1 MKISYNEFH
10 ISKEVRDRCGFSAS
24 LYSSTGNVIIADM
37 KAVRVFTEK
46 LNQHFDKLG
55 MPEKRVSAGSINAMG
70 LIDEILHYCCML
82 YRKTKIST
90 AFSDALKDLD
100 NKYGSEKVDELLIQF
115 NTEFPPTEVY
125 KGKTTA
131 KKYLSGTAIDIGT
144 GKLRSNR
151 ESTFEEM
158 VLLHLENENPAFLPF
173 SIMFNDQKLGKNPL
187 YQEAWA
193 DVQKYFAKLPVFGPF
208 NHDLINFLREP
219 VVYAPTSL
227 RGQLEYI
234 QKNWMQILGDWLKR
248 ILSGMDTLS
257 EEEKAAWQGIN
268 GGDVDVPVMS
278 FENLMNEYE
287 RFSADS
293 EWMPKVVLMAKTV
306 LVWLDQLTK
315 KYGRPINRLD
325 EIPDEELDALRD
337 EGFTGLWLIGL
348 WQRSNASKRIKQIC
362 GNPEAAASAYSL
374 MEYNIADNLGGW
386 EALENLRARLW
397 HRGIRLASD
406 MVPNH
411 TGMDGRWVVEKP
423 DLFVQ
428 RRDNPFPQYTYNG
441 ENLSHD
447 PRVGVYLEDHYYSK
461 TDCAVV
467 FKRVDHYTGDTRYI
481 YHGNDGTGMPW
492 NDTAQIDFLNP
503 QAREE
508 VIQEILHVA
517 RNFPIIRFDA
527 AMVLAKKHIRRLW
540 YPEPGHGGD
549 IATRSE
555 TGLSTQQFNDA
566 IPNEFWREVV
576 DRVAKEVPDTLLLAE
591 AFWMM
596 EGYFVRTLGMHRV
609 YNSAFMNMLKK
620 EENQK
625 YRDTVKNTIKFDP
638 QILKRYV
645 NFMNNPDEETAVAQF
660 GKGDKYFG
668 VCTLMITMPGLPMFG
683 HGQIEGFEEKYGME
697 YTKAYKNE
705 TPDGDLYNRHCH
717 DIFPLMKKRYL
728 FSQSEDFLFYDVW
741 DNGHVNENVFAYSNR
756 AGNERAVVFYNN
768 KYEKASGWIKQSC
781 EYAVKTGE
789 GISMQTRS
797 IAEGLG
803 LNDDPENYLIFR
815 EQRSDLWFIR
825 KSSDICHNG
834 MYLSLN
840 GFESQVMMDILQVRD
855 TPDRKYSSLCEV
867 LNGRGCYNFDEEW
880 DEICY
885 KELYKALENFTDE
898 KFFAGLEKLSEK
910 TTDAQISKF
919 TSSLKKKGEA
929 FYKVANEFAEA
940 ELVKKAEAELAVHNA
955 VVAKAGKAKTAKPK
969 AVKIKLALPSK
980 QFAKFEK
987 DFKKL
992 FKLYVANLKAQSKKK
1007 TKSDF
1012 MTDIAKAS
1020 KAGKASDFI
1029 SAGLEYNV
1037 VTKDSLLIS
1046 AIPLALADVSFAS
1059 KWSIARKLVQFMRQ
1073 NGNKKADSLHWNLD
1087 RMCRLAVLAS
1097 KDYSS
1102 KGKKAATKEIAHYL
1116 MNSPVSNILVGANSF
1131 NNTMWFNKEAC
1142 DSALYLF
1149 VTSALIVNGDSKVI
1163 DVFAVY
1169 KELVAAQELSEYKCS
1184 QFTEQFEPK
1193 VKAKAPAK
1201 KAATVKKETVV
1212 KKETAVKKTAPAKK
1226 ETSAKNTAT
1235 AKKATAVKKTAA
1247 AKKPTTA
1254 KKPTA
1259 AKKSTTAKKTTAAK
1273 ETTAVKKTAVKKTE
1287 KKTKK

>member
-10 ISKEVRDRCGFSAS
+10 INKAVRDSCKFSNA
-24 LYSSTGNVIIADM
+24 LYASTGNVIISDM
-37 KAVRVFTEK
+37 KAVRIFTER
-46 LNQHFDKLG
+46 LNTHFDKMGL
-55 MPEKRVSAGSINAMG
+55 PEKRVSAGSINAMG

-82 YRKTKIST
+82 YRKTKLST

-100 NKYGSEKVDELLIQF
+100 NKYGKENIDELLIQF
-115 NTEFPPTEVY
+115 NTEFPPTAVY
-125 KGKTTA
+125 RGEITLE
-131 KKYLSGTAIDIGT
+131 KYMSETSIDVGT

-151 ESTFEEM
+151 ESSFEEM
-158 VLLHLENENPAFLPF
+158 IMLHLENENPAFLPF

-187 YQEAWA
+187 YHKTWA
-193 DVQKYFAKLPVFGPF
+193 DIQRYFAKLPVFGPF

-219 VVYAPTSL
+219 VVFSPTSL
-227 RGQLEYI
+227 RGQLDYI
-234 QKNWMQILGDWLKR
+234 YKNWFTLLGEWLKR
-248 ILSGMDTLS
+248 LLAGLDTLN
-257 EEEKAAWQGIN
+257 EEEKAAWHGVN

-287 RFSADS
+287 RFSPDRD
-293 EWMPKVVLMAKTV
+293 WMPKVVLMAKTV

-315 KYGRPINRLD
+315 KYNRPINRLD
-325 EIPDEELDALRD
+325 QIPDEELDALRD

-348 WQRSNASKRIKQIC
+348 WERSNASRRIKQIC

-374 MEYNIADNLGGW
+374 MDYNIASNLGGW

-397 HRGIRLASD
+397 KRGIRLASD

-411 TGMDGRWVVEKP
+411 TGMDSRWIVEKP

-428 RRDNPFPQYTYNG
+428 RRDNPFPQYSYNG
-441 ENLSHD
+441 ENLSKD

-467 FKRVDHYTGDTRYI
+467 FKRVDHATGDTRYI

-503 QAREE
+503 KAREE

-668 VCTLMITMPGLPMFG
+668 VCTLMVTMPGLPMFG

-697 YTKAYKNE
+697 YTKAYRNE
-705 TPDGDLYNRHCH
+705 TPDRGLYDRHCH

-768 KYEKASGWIKQSC
+768 KYERASGWIKQSC

-789 GISMQTRS
+789 NIKLQSRS

-803 LNDDPENYLIFR
+803 LTDEPDNYLIFR
-815 EQRSDLWFIR
+815 EQRSGLWYVR

-834 MYLSLN
+834 LFLSLN
-840 GFESQVMMDILQVRD
+840 GFESQVLLDIIQLRD
-855 TPDRKYSSLCEV
+855 TEDKKYSILCSE
-867 LNGRGCYNFDEEW
+867 LNGRGCYNLDEEW
-880 DEICY
+880 DEIRF
-885 KELYKALENFTDE
+885 KELYKALGEFVDDTFFVGLSKLFAKPSDSAAEKFTD
-898 KFFAGLEKLSEK
+898 
-910 TTDAQISKF
+910 
-919 TSSLKKKGEA
+919 SLKKKGET
-929 FYKVANEFAEA
+929 FYKVANEFAQIELDSEA
-940 ELVKKAEAELAVHNA
+940 EKLSVPATKSKQ
-955 VVAKAGKAKTAKPK
+955 KTESKQK
-969 AVKIKLALPSK
+969 KIKLASEQK
-980 QFAKFEK
+980 QFEKFTKTFAEM
-987 DFKKL
+987 
-992 FKLYVANLKAQSKKK
+992 FKLASSVKQEAGKNS
-1007 TKSDF
+1007 
-1012 MTDIAKAS
+1012 S
-1020 KAGKASDFI
+1020 KAGNKVVEEKQELSVLLNNALKSKKISDFI
-1029 SAGLEYNV
+1029 IAGLENGMLSKEV
-1037 VTKDSLLIS
+1037 FAVSSI
-1046 AIPLALADVSFAS
+1046 AFALSENRFAA
-1059 KWSIARKLVQFMRQ
+1059 KWSLARKIIQFMRTA
-1073 NGNKKADSLHWNLD
+1073 GNLNAENQRWNLE
-1087 RMCRLAVLAS
+1087 RMYNMLVLS
-1097 KDYSS
+1097 NKDFSQGAR
-1102 KGKKAATKEIAHYL
+1102 KETLKEISVYL
-1116 MNSPVSNILVGANSF
+1116 MNSPYSDRLVGANNF
-1131 NNTMWFNKEAC
+1131 DNVMWFNKEAF

-1149 VTSALIVNGDSKVI
+1149 VAVCAFASDKAKTSDIFEI
-1163 DVFAVY
+1163 Y
-1169 KELVAAQELSEYKCS
+1169 KELVSAQEKSEYKCS
-1184 QFTEQFEPK
+1184 AFCEIFAPK
-1193 VKAKAPAK
+1193 KKTPAKKASSSKVSKTAVSASEKSAGKKSAKKTSEKKPEKNTMKKAEKKAEKAPAK
-1201 KAATVKKETVV
+1201 E
-1212 KKETAVKKTAPAKK
+1212 
-1226 ETSAKNTAT
+1226 
-1235 AKKATAVKKTAA
+1235 
-1247 AKKPTTA
+1247 
-1254 KKPTA
+1254 
-1259 AKKSTTAKKTTAAK
+1259 KKS
-1273 ETTAVKKTAVKKTE
+1273 E
-1287 KKTKK
+1287 KKTSKKK

>member
-10 ISKEVRDRCGFSAS
+10 VSKDVRDKCQFSNA
-24 LYSSTGNVIIADM
+24 LYSITGDVVIADM
-37 KAVRVFTEK
+37 KAVRVFTQK
-46 LNQHFDKLG
+46 LNSYYDKIGLK
-55 MPEKRVSAGSINAMG
+55 EKRVSAGSVNAMG

-82 YRKTKIST
+82 YRKSKCGT
-90 AFSDALKDLD
+90 AFSDALKNLD
-100 NKYGSEKVDELLIQF
+100 SIYGKDAIDELIIQF
-115 NTEFPPTEVY
+115 NTEFPPVEVY
-125 KGKTTA
+125 RGEKTL
-131 KKYLSGTAIDIGT
+131 KKYLSETTIDAGT
-144 GKLRSNR
+144 GKPRSNR
-151 ESTFEEM
+151 ESSFEEM
-158 VLLHLENENPAFLPF
+158 ILLHLENENPAFLPF
-173 SIMFNDQKLGKNPL
+173 SIMFNDQKLARNPL
-187 YQEAWA
+187 YHKTWA
-193 DVQKYFAKLPVFGPF
+193 DVQKYFATLPVFGPF

-219 VVYAPTSL
+219 VVFSPTSL

-234 QKNWMQILGDWLKR
+234 QKNWMSLLGDWLKR
-248 ILSGMDTLS
+248 LLSGLDVLS
-257 EEEKAAWQGIN
+257 EEEKAMWNGIA
-268 GGDVDVPVMS
+268 GGDVEIPAMS

-306 LVWLDQLTK
+306 LVWLDQLSK
-315 KYGRPINRLD
+315 KYGRTIDRLD
-325 EIPDEELDALRD
+325 LIPDEELDALRD

-386 EALENLRARLW
+386 SALENLRARLW
-397 HRGIRLASD
+397 KRGIRLASD

-411 TGMDGRWVVEKP
+411 TGMDGKWVIEKP

-461 TDCAVV
+461 NDCAVV

-481 YHGNDGTGMPW
+481 YHGNDGTGLPW

-503 QAREE
+503 AAREA

-576 DRVAKEVPDTLLLAE
+576 DRVAKECPDTLLLAE

-697 YTKAYKNE
+697 YTKAYRNE
-705 TPDGDLYNRHCH
+705 TPDQGLLDRHKH

-768 KYEKASGWIKQSC
+768 KYERASGWIKQSC
-781 EYAVKTGE
+781 EYAVKNGD
-789 GISMQTRS
+789 GILMQTRS

-803 LNDDPENYLIFR
+803 LTDDADNYLIFR
-815 EQRSDLWFIR
+815 EQRSDLWYIR
-825 KSSDICHNG
+825 KSSDICEKG
-834 MYLSLN
+834 LYLSLN
-840 GFESQVMMDILQVRD
+840 GFESQVMMDIIQVRD
-855 TPDRKYSSLCEV
+855 TEDKKYSILCSY
-867 LNGRGCYNFDEEW
+867 LNGRGTYDLEEEW
-880 DEICY
+880 DEIRY
-885 KELYKALENFTDE
+885 KDLYKSLEDFVDAEFFSELALVFD
-898 KFFAGLEKLSEK
+898 KVS
-910 TTDAQISKF
+910 DAQLTKF
-919 TSSLKKKGEA
+919 ITGLKKKGES
-929 FYKVANEFAEA
+929 FYKIANTFVEKDYKAKGLKTKVATPQKQFEA
-940 ELVKKAEAELAVHNA
+940 F
-955 VVAKAGKAKTAKPK
+955 AKTAK
-969 AVKIKLALPSK
+969 
-980 QFAKFEK
+980 
-987 DFKKL
+987 KL
-992 FKLYVANLKAQSKKK
+992 FKVYTSGLA
-1007 TKSDF
+1007 
-1012 MTDIAKAS
+1012 AS
-1020 KAGKASDFI
+1020 EKQKEKLDFI
-1029 SAGLEYNV
+1029 ETLKTACKNENPVDFIYAGIENNILSKE
-1037 VTKDSLLIS
+1037 LIIIS
-1046 AIPLALADVSFAS
+1046 SIAFALTDMSYAA
-1059 KWSIARKLVQFMRQ
+1059 KWSLSRKVIQILKK
-1073 NGNKKADSLHWNLD
+1073 NKFKNADIYRWNLD
-1087 RMCRLAVLAS
+1087 RLFRLLVVS
-1097 KDYSS
+1097 NKVFTGKDRKVSL
-1102 KGKKAATKEIAHYL
+1102 KEVSDYL
-1116 MNSPVSNILVGANSF
+1116 MNSTYSNILVGANSF
-1131 NNTMWFNKEAC
+1131 DNTMWFNKEAC
-1142 DSALYLF
+1142 DSALYIF
-1149 VTSALIVNGDSKVI
+1149 VTSNFIANLDSKAKDIFDAYVE
-1163 DVFAVY
+1163 FT
-1169 KELVAAQELSEYKCS
+1169 KAQELSEYKCR
-1184 QFTEQFEPK
+1184 QFSEVFEEKK
-1193 VKAKAPAK
+1193 VAAK
-1201 KAATVKKETVV
+1201 KTATKKTAATKTSAKKT
-1212 KKETAVKKTAPAKK
+1212 TAVKKSP
-1226 ETSAKNTAT
+1226 
-1235 AKKATAVKKTAA
+1235 
-1247 AKKPTTA
+1247 
-1254 KKPTA
+1254 
-1259 AKKSTTAKKTTAAK
+1259 AKKTTAAK
-1273 ETTAVKKTAVKKTE
+1273 KTTTAKKTAVKKTTAA
-1287 KKTKK
+1287 KKTPAKKTTTAKKPAVKKSTAVKKTVAKKPAVKKTAAKKTTKKK